1 MEGSSAFDTDNHQYR
16 EKSQLSQGDRGVR
29 ACGHVLV
36 MQLQLFALSL
46 TIVLSLIDTPAD
58 TFTISR
64 PGEFHDAIEDLDQEE
79 SIRLEVRDDFR
90 RPNDIAD
97 PNRLLVSETET
108 KEVLTIP
115 ATTAHD
121 QTSVNSFGT
130 TKRVEYATDETST
143 AQEKVSD
150 STQIKTN
157 ESTENIGAF
166 TTISTL
172 NDDHISKSTYEKY
185 GHISQNINLSQEQT
199 TPSWKKYTTINRK
212 PISNLQNDPKMSENR
227 SEEMITDETGS
238 PLQDSKQGDIPSL
251 NQIKSF
257 LSFFKSDAQ
266 NDTTSSKEVTDQSA
280 NDNLGQT
287 QQNTP
292 PSTDKETP
300 ATVESKRGGFLD
312 FSLKSLF
319 EDNDDKKDSSQ
330 ELNTQRPKNRKLS
343 WRIGSRYR
351 SKEDSSGEK
360 QGRLRFR
367 FRNDDD
373 KNNNDRK
380 KDKNEIKTIQESQED
395 TNTKNKD
402 TDYKEDTNRKSN
414 DNKEQNNDER
424 KKELSSDSKNIN
436 ESIEQHT
443 NDNMKSDVEEN
454 SHDRNGSKTD
464 KQILKEW
471 QDFDQKQGRKDN
483 IKIKESIEE
492 VSDGNKNNDKDSKN
506 KEYRQSLQMDSKET
520 SRESNKK
527 VNSMTENIKP
537 YVEEKEQVL
546 NIWKID
552 SKENYDRYRSR
563 QGNEKGISK
572 GEDNDRRSDNKGE
585 YRNRENQSSDKSV
598 NEKNEDRYRSRTRNE
613 KERDNDRR
621 NEKSERNKEERNHN
635 NKNSEKIINE
645 KDESR
650 SRYRSREEEEKP
662 NNDRRKENSRNED
675 RDNNRRN
682 DRPDKYN
689 EERYRDN
696 KSSEKIMNEKDEDRS
711 RSRSRNKDEESNSN
725 NRRKDNSRDGDNNRR
740 NDNSRERDNNIR
752 NENSRDRDNNRRNEN
767 SRERDNN
774 RRNENSRDRD
784 NNRRNENFEKNK
796 EERIRDDKSS
806 EKIMNEKN
814 ESRSRSRSRNEE
826 EASNSNNRRKESSRN
841 EDRDNNRRSER
852 PEKKKDETRSRSR
865 SREEEESTGM
875 NRRNENSR
883 SRENERIPSQSRNDN
898 GRENYNRKFESTDKI
913 DKELQEYNSEKSYTE
928 RNRGDVLRQ
937 KEDTIKTVEIN
948 KTTLKV
954 DIDKVN
960 KIPPQT
966 TIQEEFNN
974 KSNQDEGSEYKQYKQ
989 APMLDEY
996 SKKFLSTIEEED
1008 ESEIQGPTA
1017 IENENVTSKTKQTE
1031 QQNIVAVKYPSDFK
1045 FNDMETTQNLEP
1057 NEPYKLTTI
1066 SIPNSN
1072 EEIKDKEND
1081 GVYLTTQNDSKSK
1094 ISSTPDY
1101 KIQDNIRIV
1110 FKDDKVEERKEERN
1124 KYEKQTTFQP
1134 YPTLSEER
1142 TPENGDYGNKQSNVK
1157 QTGTFIQMNEDDI
1170 REEFLKEDR
1179 INNYEENKDRYQGDP
1194 IETTTMPQST
1204 IPVKIYEVSKPVV
1217 KDTSDEKLSVK
1228 PLSILEKLKTTILY
1242 PVSPNYKPPKK
1253 IEVQPPKTFVR
1264 DPDDNSWRNESL
1276 SSLGIVFNPKNSS
1289 KPFTQVLKNK
1299 TETEWNNLLERSNKN
1314 ETPDLRERLE
1324 KIAEMRKTKKKK
1336 TDAFGN
1342 VYYNDYE
1349 DGNSKENVLSN
1360 ENYSSVST
1368 ESYRISTTT
1377 LTTEITTTT
1386 PKPTTTISTQ
1396 ATTTRT
1402 TEAPTTVQARIDT
1415 TTTKPKATTEKTK
1428 KVFNVAEYY
1437 DSSDE
1442 DDADYLSLAKLDL
1455 KKYTVPIQST
1465 TEANT
1470 PPPWPVT
1477 NNRYVHNKHDDR
1489 QPTLQY
1495 FPPLTTQKAMFK
1507 NKGYDDYNHKMNAYT
1522 DAAPPTNVLPVSYPK
1537 KTTSLPKARKENMF
1551 TPTLKSTFRN
1561 SFTTKP
1567 IQYEKDLYITPAPEI
1582 NAGKDTYTFV
1592 TDDGSFNKASDVI
1605 KNYRDFLNAVAKD
1618 HEEDKNADYIQY
1630 TKIPTQGV
1638 TLNDAFMPQTKT
1650 KPDIPENYDY
1660 DTDYKKDVLQRFVHN
1675 FNENS
1680 ERFKSNL
1687 PLLYNNSIIHSEL
1700 HGEHGRDVASSR
1712 AYLSRLLTRPA
1723 GDCENNSTVE
1733 LSPAY
1738 ELHYYVPEQEEKEE
1752 LDPKSVT
1759 LPYQYQL

>member
-1 MEGSSAFDTDNHQYR
+1 MSLCNTFR
-16 EKSQLSQGDRGVR
+16 
-29 ACGHVLV
+29 
-36 MQLQLFALSL
+36 LFALSL
-46 TIVLSLIDTPAD
+46 AIVLSLIDTPAD

-64 PGEFHDAIEDLDQEE
+64 QGDFHDAIEDLDQEE
-79 SIRLEVRDDFR
+79 SIRLEVRDDFT
-90 RPNDIAD
+90 RPNDNAD
-97 PNRLLVSETET
+97 PSRLLVSETET

-121 QTSVNSFGT
+121 QTSENSFGT
-130 TKRVEYATDETST
+130 TKLLELATDETST

-150 STQIKTN
+150 STEIKTN

-166 TTISTL
+166 TTVSTI
-172 NDDHISKSTYEKY
+172 NDDHINKSIYEKY
-185 GHISQNINLSQEQT
+185 GHISQNVTLSQEQT
-199 TPSWKKYTTINRK
+199 TPSWKKYTTISRK
-212 PISNLQNDPKMSENR
+212 PISNHKMSENR

-266 NDTTSSKEVTDQSA
+266 NDTISSKEVTDQSA
-280 NDNLGQT
+280 IDNLGQT

-380 KDKNEIKTIQESQED
+380 KDKNEIKTIQESQEEI
-395 TNTKNKD
+395 NTKNKD
-402 TDYKEDTNRKSN
+402 TDYKEETNKNSN
-414 DNKEQNNDER
+414 NNNEKNNDER
-424 KKELSSDSKNIN
+424 QKESSADSKSKNKSKEQRTEENIN
-436 ESIEQHT
+436 
-443 NDNMKSDVEEN
+443 SDVKEK
-454 SHDRNGSKTD
+454 SRDRNGSKTD
-464 KQILKEW
+464 QQILKEW
-471 QDFDQKQGRKDN
+471 QEFDQKQGRKDN
-483 IKIKESIEE
+483 IKIKESIE
-492 VSDGNKNNDKDSKN
+492 VVFDDNKNNDKDSKN
-506 KEYRQSLQMDSKET
+506 KEYLQSLQMDSKDT

-527 VNSMTENIKP
+527 ENSMIENIKP
-537 YVEEKEQVL
+537 YREEKEQVL

-552 SKENYDRYRSR
+552 SKEDYDRYRSR

-572 GEDNDRRSDNKGE
+572 GRDNDRRSDNKGE
-585 YRNRENQSSDKSV
+585 YRNRENQSSEKAV
-598 NEKNEDRYRSRTRNE
+598 NEKNEDRYLSRTRNE

-621 NEKSERNKEERNHN
+621 NEKSERYKEERNHN

-650 SRYRSREEEEKP
+650 SD
-662 NNDRRKENSRNED
+662 NNDRRKENSRIED
-675 RDNNRRN
+675 RDKNIRN
-682 DRPDKYN
+682 ERPDKYN

-696 KSSEKIMNEKDEDRS
+696 KSTEKIMNDKDGDRS
-711 RSRSRNKDEESNSN
+711 RSRLRNKDEESNSN
-725 NRRKDNSRDGDNNRR
+725 NRRK
-740 NDNSRERDNNIR
+740 
-752 NENSRDRDNNRRNEN
+752 ENSRD
-767 SRERDNN
+767 RDNN

-784 NNRRNENFEKNK
+784 NNRRNENSK
-796 EERIRDDKSS
+796 EIIRDNKSS
-806 EKIMNEKN
+806 ERIMNEKD

-852 PEKKKDETRSRSR
+852 PEKKKDENRSQSRSR
-865 SREEEESTGM
+865 DDEESTGTY
-875 NRRNENSR
+875 RRNENSR

-898 GRENYNRKFESTDKI
+898 EKENYNRKFESTDKI
-913 DKELQEYNSEKSYTE
+913 DKKLQEYNIGKSNTE
-928 RNRGDVLRQ
+928 RNRGDVIRQ
-937 KEDTIKTVEIN
+937 KGDTIKTVEIN
-948 KTTLKV
+948 KSTLKIDV
-954 DIDKVN
+954 DTVN

-974 KSNQDEGSEYKQYKQ
+974 KSNQDEGSEFKQYKQ

-1008 ESEIQGPTA
+1008 ESETQGPTV

-1045 FNDMETTQNLEP
+1045 LNDMETTQNLEP
-1057 NEPYKLTTI
+1057 NEPYKLTSI

-1101 KIQDNIRIV
+1101 KIRDYSRIV
-1110 FKDDKVEERKEERN
+1110 FKDDKDEERKEGN

-1142 TPENGDYGNKQSNVK
+1142 TPENGEYGNKQINVK

-1179 INNYEENKDRYQGDP
+1179 INNYEENRERYQGDP
-1194 IETTTMPQST
+1194 VETTTMPQST

-1324 KIAEMRKTKKKK
+1324 KIAEIRKTKKKK

-1368 ESYRISTTT
+1368 ESYRTSTTK
-1377 LTTEITTTT
+1377 LITEITTTT
-1386 PKPTTTISTQ
+1386 PRPTTTISTQ
-1396 ATTTRT
+1396 ATTTKT
-1402 TEAPTTVQARIDT
+1402 TQAPTTVQAQIDT

-1465 TEANT
+1465 TEVNT

-1495 FPPLTTQKAMFK
+1495 FPPLTTQKATFK

-1567 IQYEKDLYITPAPEI
+1567 FQYEKDVYITPAPEI
-1582 NAGKDTYTFV
+1582 NAGKDAYTFV

-1618 HEEDKNADYIQY
+1618 HEEDKNVDYIQY